1 MLRLWRNLPLR
12 QRCLDLDMVL
22 MVVEMVLMVV
32 DMVVMV
38 VDMVMVV
45 EMVLAE
51 VFADVKVVP
60 AHVMNIRNALVMETD
75 YPKVHKLNEKR
86 AVCPLWHTAL
96 CFIVGSAAVTVEFL
110 PEVACFVDT

>member
-12 QRCLDLDMVL
+12 QRCLDL
-22 MVVEMVLMVV
+22 EMVLMVV
-32 DMVVMV
+32 DVVMV
-38 VDMVMVV
+38 VEMADTVLV

-60 AHVMNIRNALVMETD
+60 ARVMNIRNALVMETD
-75 YPKVHKLNEKR
+75 YPKVRKLNEKR

-96 CFIVGSAAVTVEFL
+96 CFIVSSAAVTVEFL